1 MVIDVLTVDITQNDT
16 TICEGDSLVLLAN
29 GSQTYPSGSNNS
41 QLSGTLNNGLVG
53 YWPFNGNANDE
64 SGNGNN
70 GTVNGATLRADRS
83 GTLSSAYYL
92 ISGQEINFGYSS
104 EFEITSN
111 NIKTVS
117 LWYYSQN
124 GKYPFLSKYENS
136 VSSNSN
142 FFIGSAA
149 PSFNPG
155 TGSIITA
162 NGSNAYFFPMSNG
175 TWHHLLVIYDG
186 LSSNM
191 KLYHNGIF
199 IDSSNLNFNLNPS
212 NKELKVQGD
221 KMNVDYLDSDGII
234 DDIAIWDRA
243 LNSQEIQQL
252 YSNQNYTYN
261 WSPGGE
267 TTSSIT
273 VQPSATTTYTVDV
286 TSGTTTCQSDVTVT
300 VNPKDDPTF
309 AYSASSY
316 CSSDSDPSATIS
328 GTSGGI
334 FTANSAGLNINSSSG
349 LIDLDASTAGTY
361 TIKYLT
367 TGVCPDS
374 STQDITIH
382 TSPTV
387 DLGND
392 TTICTGN
399 TLTLDAGAGYSYLW
413 SDASTNQTLD
423 VTTFGIYDVTITDN
437 NNCTATDQ
445 INVLFETLSVF
456 AGSDQTVCDGDSVTL
471 SGSTSG
477 TICATAAEGQ
487 PATLTAPAGA
497 VFTSVVFAS
506 YGLPEGT
513 CGSFTIGSCH
523 STTSQSVVEGLILG
537 QNSVTIQ
544 AENGIF
550 GDPCPGTVKKLF
562 IEAQWSYSNS
572 STTFA
577 WDNGVTDGATFV
589 PTATT
594 TYTVT
599 GTNTNACT
607 ATDDVTITV
616 LQVATHTLNTVA
628 CDSSLFDGNWLTSTG
643 TYHDTLVAANGCDS
657 IVTLNLTINNS
668 PTVDLGIDTILCSGT
683 TIDLNAGNGFSYLWS
698 DATTNQFLTA
708 STTGEYSVTITDGN
722 GCTDSDTINVTL
734 ATPLVVTLDSTNI
747 TCNGLTD
754 GTATATCNWRNT

>member
-1 MVIDVLTVDITQNDT
+1 M
-16 TICEGDSLVLLAN
+16 EKPPHPLLLK
-29 GSQTYPSGSNNS
+29 PS
-41 QLSGTLNNGLVG
+41 T
-53 YWPFNGNANDE
+53 
-64 SGNGNN
+64 
-70 GTVNGATLRADRS
+70 
-83 GTLSSAYYL
+83 
-92 ISGQEINFGYSS
+92 
-104 EFEITSN
+104 
-111 NIKTVS
+111 
-117 LWYYSQN
+117 
-124 GKYPFLSKYENS
+124 
-136 VSSNSN
+136 
-142 FFIGSAA
+142 
-149 PSFNPG
+149 
-155 TGSIITA
+155 
-162 NGSNAYFFPMSNG
+162 
-175 TWHHLLVIYDG
+175 
-186 LSSNM
+186 
-191 KLYHNGIF
+191 
-199 IDSSNLNFNLNPS
+199 
-212 NKELKVQGD
+212 
-221 KMNVDYLDSDGII
+221 
-234 DDIAIWDRA
+234 
-243 LNSQEIQQL
+243 
-252 YSNQNYTYN
+252 
-261 WSPGGE
+261 
-267 TTSSIT
+267 
-273 VQPSATTTYTVDV
+273 TTTYTVDV

-309 AYSASSY
+309 AYSASTY

-616 LQVATHTLNTVA
+616 LPVATHTLNTVA

-698 DATTNQFLTA
+698 DATTNQSLTA
-708 STTGEYSVTITDGN
+708 SSTGEYSVTITDGN
-722 GCTDSDTINVTL
+722 GCTDSDTVNVTL

-754 GTATATCNWRNT
+754 GTVTANVSGGTPNYSYLWNDANAQTTATATNLSSGTYTVSVTDGNNCGTTGSISIIEPTLLSATTQEPPQFADFTYIGEYQNLYIYFHNATMTWPDARAKANNLGGDLLVIHNAVEQAHFASILPSSSWLGLYQDVNDPNYSEPAGGWKWVDGTPATYTNWASGEPNDTGGEEYGHFTGSHEWNDHNLNLTVAFTMQLDKSVANSLTVSCNGGNDGSTYVTAAGGTIPYSYLWDDVNCTN

>member
-1 MVIDVLTVDITQNDT
+1 MIRFEVTGNNHASPLKSVKVYYRSPNENNEPTSTTAYDLNIWHNIVVTVDAI
-16 TICEGDSLVLLAN
+16 
-29 GSQTYPSGSNNS
+29 SG
-41 QLSGTLNNGLVG
+41 L
-53 YWPFNGNANDE
+53 YK
-64 SGNGNN
+64 
-70 GTVNGATLRADRS
+70 
-83 GTLSSAYYL
+83 YYFDGQL
-92 ISGQEINFGYSS
+92 ISNLSFSYNPTNTYYSSTRLWQIGGMYPNSYPVPHQFFGKIDEIGVWDKVLSQQEIS
-104 EFEITSN
+104 
-111 NIKTVS
+111 
-117 LWYYSQN
+117 
-124 GKYPFLSKYENS
+124 
-136 VSSNSN
+136 
-142 FFIGSAA
+142 
-149 PSFNPG
+149 
-155 TGSIITA
+155 
-162 NGSNAYFFPMSNG
+162 
-175 TWHHLLVIYDG
+175 
-186 LSSNM
+186 
-191 KLYHNGIF
+191 
-199 IDSSNLNFNLNPS
+199 
-212 NKELKVQGD
+212 
-221 KMNVDYLDSDGII
+221 
-234 DDIAIWDRA
+234 
-243 LNSQEIQQL
+243 QL
-252 YSNQNYTYN
+252 YSGSPNYTYN

-273 VQPSATTTYTVDV
+273 VQPSATTSYTVDV
-286 TSGTTTCQSDVTVT
+286 TSGTTTCQSDVTIS

-309 AYSASSY
+309 TYSNTIY

-328 GTSGGI
+328 GTSGGL
-334 FTANSAGLNINSSSG
+334 FTANSAGLNINSSTG

-399 TLTLDAGAGYSYLW
+399 TLTLDAGAGYTYLW

-643 TYHDTLVAANGCDS
+643 TYYDTLVAANGCDS

-668 PTVDLGIDTILCSGT
+668 PVVDLGNDTTLCDGAS
-683 TIDLNAGNGFSYLWS
+683 INLNAGNGFSYLWS

-708 STTGEYSVTITDGN
+708 STTAEYTVTITDGN
-722 GCTDSDTINVTL
+722 GCTGSDTINVTL

-754 GTATATCNWRNT
+754 GTATAAVTGGTPNYTYLWNDANSQTTATATNLSAGTYTVSVTAW